1 MTARPLLA
9 AALLA
14 VLATAACQQR
24 PPTAPDQNTPQH
36 QACRRE
42 SLTAPTVR
50 ALDRRENPQWNA
62 FWPDP
67 LNSERMRAE
76 NAAYRACLVRNGLAL
91 PGGVETVLP
100 RDRWD

>member
-1 MTARPLLA
+1 MTRLGACAALAAVLLA
-9 AALLA
+9 G
-14 VLATAACQQR
+14 CNR
-24 PPTAPDQNTPQH
+24 PPPIPPDENTPQH

-42 SLTAPTVR
+42 SFTAPAVR

-67 LNSERMRAE
+67 MNSERIRAE